1 MPTSKTVRPVQA
13 SPRPGPVSNSLA
25 ASRLGMWSIIFF
37 TVAAAAPET
46 VVGGGAVSGFAVSGV
61 NGIPV
66 GYLAVAVV
74 LGLFAVGYVTMA
86 RHVEN
91 AGAFYAYI
99 AKGLGRTPGTAAG
112 GVAVL
117 AYTMVQISLVGGF
130 GVGAADFL
138 RQVGGPGLPWWLF
151 AGVGL
156 GLVGLLGM
164 LRIDV
169 NGRVLGVLL
178 LAEIAVILFYDLA
191 FITDP
196 AEPGVSLTTL
206 NPAQLGTGAAGVIL
220 VIAFTGFIGFENST
234 VLAEE
239 ARDSRTVSRA
249 TYLSLFVIGGLY
261 GLSTWALTVATGP
274 DQIVA
279 KAGEHS
285 TQLMFALAA
294 DRLPAGLV
302 TVGSAL
308 YVTSLFAGMLSFHH
322 VCARY
327 FFALGREGIGPRAL
341 AITSSRTSAPIA
353 GSAAQS
359 VLTVLVV
366 GLFAMTGWDPV
377 TYLFFWG
384 ASAGALG
391 VLILVTATSLAVV
404 GYFLRIPAPGH
415 GIWRTLLAPSMA
427 ALVLGGILVL
437 TVRSFGTVLGVAPG
451 DPAAWM
457 LPGAYLVVVL
467 GGLTWGSVLRARYPE
482 SYERIGM
489 GARSVTIAR
498 SEERMDGE

>member
-1 MPTSKTVRPVQA
+1 MPSSKTSRTVEVPHRT
-13 SPRPGPVSNSLA
+13 GPVSNSLA
-25 ASRLGMWSIIFF
+25 ASRLGTWSIIFF

-66 GYLAVAVV
+66 GYLAVALV

-99 AKGLGRTPGTAAG
+99 AKGLGRVPGTAAG

-117 AYTMVQISLVGGF
+117 AYTMVQISLIGGF

-138 RQVGGPGLPWWLF
+138 RQVGGPDLPWWLF
-151 AGVGL
+151 AGLGL
-156 GLVGLLGM
+156 GMVGLLGL

-178 LAEIAVILFYDLA
+178 IAEIAVILFYDFA
-191 FITDP
+191 FLTDP

-239 ARDSRTVSRA
+239 ARDPRTVSRA
-249 TYLSLFVIGGLY
+249 TYLSLVVIGGLY
-261 GLSTWALTVATGP
+261 GFSTWAMTVATGP
-274 DQIVA
+274 EHIVA
-279 KAGEHS
+279 QAEEHS
-285 TQLMFALAA
+285 TELLFALAS

-302 TVGSAL
+302 TTGSAL

-341 AITSSRTSAPIA
+341 AATSSRTSAPLA
-353 GSAAQS
+353 GSLAQS
-359 VLTVLVV
+359 ALTVLVV
-366 GLFAMTGWDPV
+366 GLFAVTGWDPV

-384 ASAGALG
+384 ASGGALG
-391 VLILVTATSLAVV
+391 VLLLVTATSMAVV
-404 GYFLRIPAPGH
+404 GYFLRVPAPGH
-415 GIWRTLLAPSMA
+415 GIWRTLLAPGSA
-427 ALVLGGILVL
+427 ALVLGGVL
-437 TVRSFGTVLGVAPG
+437 FLTIRSFGTVLGVPPG
-451 DPAAWM
+451 DPAAWV
-457 LPGAYLVVVL
+457 LPGAYLAVVL
-467 GGLTWGSVLRARYPE
+467 AGLGWGAVLRARYPD
-482 SYERIGM
+482 SYARIGM
-489 GARSVTIAR
+489 GARSITIRR
-498 SEERMDGE
+498 SEELIDAG